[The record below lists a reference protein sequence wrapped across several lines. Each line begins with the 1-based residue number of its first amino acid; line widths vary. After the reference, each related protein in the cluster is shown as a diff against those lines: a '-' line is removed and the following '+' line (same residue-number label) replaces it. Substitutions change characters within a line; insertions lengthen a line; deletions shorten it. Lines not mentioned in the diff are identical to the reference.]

1 MILRR
6 YITRDLTWTT
16 LLALFVLVG
25 LFSIFTLVDQL
36 GDTGKGNYGFLQA
49 LAFVLLTAPRT
60 AYDLFPIAA
69 VIGSMTVLG
78 MMARNHELAVI
89 YSSGVS
95 RFRLAGV
102 LLRSSLLILGLIL
115 LLGELV
121 APYGEE
127 RAQNLRSLSI
137 SEQITLKTR
146 YGFWIRD
153 GQSFVNIRKV
163 LSGERIEQIY
173 IYRFDTKGAL
183 QNSAFAES
191 ATFRNGKWAMQNI
204 IESDLSEQGV
214 QAVALPQTTW
224 ESLLSPEIINV
235 VIVKPQ
241 YLTLPGLINYIDYLR
256 QNLQDTRLYE
266 QALWAKL
273 VKPFSILG
281 MILLA
286 VPLVRGSAAVGQRVF
301 VGAMA
306 GVLFHLA
313 NQVSVNLGV
322 VYQIHP
328 AISVVVP
335 TVLLYL
341 IILVLLRDQLP
352 VRTRNSPEPEYR
364 S

>member
-1 MILRR
+1 MTILRR
-6 YITRDLTWTT
+6 YITRDLLWTT
-16 LLALFVLVG
+16 LLALFVLVS

-36 GDTGKGNYGFLQA
+36 GDTGRGNYGFLQA
-49 LAFVLLTAPRT
+49 IAYVLLTAPRT

-69 VIGSMTVLG
+69 VIGSMAVLG
-78 MMARNHELAVI
+78 LMARNSELAVI

-95 RFRLAGV
+95 RFRLATM
-102 LLRSSLLILGLIL
+102 LIRSSLLILILIL

-121 APYGEE
+121 APFGEE
-127 RAQNLRSLSI
+127 RAQNLRSLALT
-137 SEQITLKTR
+137 EQITLKTR

-153 GQSFVNIRKV
+153 GQSYVNIRRV

-173 IYRFDTKGAL
+173 LYQFDKNGRLRSSVHA
-183 QNSAFAES
+183 QA
-191 ATFRNGKWAMQNI
+191 ATFTSGKWEMENI
-204 IESDLSEQGV
+204 VESLISEQGV
-214 QAVALPQTTW
+214 EGRTMQHTTW
-224 ESLLSPEIINV
+224 ESLLNPEIINV

-241 YLTLPGLINYIDYLR
+241 YLTLPGLVNYIDYLR

-273 VKPFSILG
+273 IKPFSILG

-286 VPLVRGSAAVGQRVF
+286 VPLVRGTAAVGQRVF
-301 VGAMA
+301 MGTLA
-306 GVLFHLA
+306 GVIFHLA

-341 IILVLLRDQLP
+341 LILALLRDQLP
-352 VRTRNSPEPEYR
+352 GHTRNRPEPE
-364 S
+364 